1 MVNHVLR
8 AKVSPEWRLKPG
20 FGIHKLCPLPLNW
33 GLPSTEVTDT
43 KSMRANF
50 VTPEW
55 KCPLNRG
62 FPKERLH
69 KWDRTGCFSLH
80 VATLNSAKLI
90 FYVKINFARHQHDTE
105 RTKTVR
111 GRSRRQLF
119 RPFWGSSL
127 WRNEQRGSAVKFPHI
142 LVLPMFLRLVLSIL
156 NFLSKTWTS
165 HLDSCLLGD
174 TWHGVT
180 LWVFEFMTGL

>member
-8 AKVSPEWRLKPG
+8 TKVSPEWRLKPG

-90 FYVKINFARHQHDTE
+90 FCVKINFVRHQHDTE
-105 RTKTVR
+105 RTKTER

-119 RPFWGSSL
+119 RPFGRSSVR
-127 WRNEQRGSAVKFPHI
+127 RNKQRGSGVKFPHKGPLQLKRQFI
-142 LVLPMFLRLVLSIL
+142 IS
-156 NFLSKTWTS
+156 W
-165 HLDSCLLGD
+165 
-174 TWHGVT
+174 
-180 LWVFEFMTGL
+180 GL